1 MRGHGEGTVTKRVRK
16 TKDGREVVSWQAA
29 LPLEN
34 GGRAYRYSR
43 TYEGARDALREM
55 IRAREQGRPVKVPTE
70 TVAAFMQRWL
80 EVKEAR
86 APKTH
91 REYANQVRLYI
102 NPALGS
108 LKLREIRAAQI
119 QHLISDLATDRPA
132 TAQHVL
138 TTLRNAFGLAVQWGL
153 LPGNPAQ
160 RVERPKHDPRPVE
173 PLTFEE
179 AAAILA
185 AFQGHRLE
193 AYVTFMFDT
202 GCRPNEALAMTWD
215 QVDLERRIARVVQSL
230 PMHGEL
236 QPIPIKTRKGNRTLT
251 LMGMTV
257 AALKRR
263 QAEQRALGIVT
274 PWIFD
279 RGDGEPANESVV
291 YHQVSKHLER
301 CDLRHL
307 SLYELRHGMATLQ
320 LENGES
326 LKDISERLG
335 HSTISTTADKYLHV
349 SEGRLRAATERM
361 EKRLS
366 G

>member
-119 QHLISDLATDRPA
+119 QHLISDLATDL
-132 TAQHVL
+132 VGV
-138 TTLRNAFGLAVQWGL
+138 F
-153 LPGNPAQ
+153 
-160 RVERPKHDPRPVE
+160 
-173 PLTFEE
+173 
-179 AAAILA
+179 
-185 AFQGHRLE
+185 
-193 AYVTFMFDT
+193 
-202 GCRPNEALAMTWD
+202 
-215 QVDLERRIARVVQSL
+215 
-230 PMHGEL
+230 
-236 QPIPIKTRKGNRTLT
+236 
-251 LMGMTV
+251 
-257 AALKRR
+257 
-263 QAEQRALGIVT
+263 
-274 PWIFD
+274 
-279 RGDGEPANESVV
+279 SV
-291 YHQVSKHLER
+291 
-301 CDLRHL
+301 
-307 SLYELRHGMATLQ
+307 
-320 LENGES
+320 
-326 LKDISERLG
+326 RLG
-335 HSTISTTADKYLHV
+335 RS
-349 SEGRLRAATERM
+349 
-361 EKRLS
+361 
-366 G
+366 